1 MKIGTFIE
9 RLKLYTMSIIVK
21 RIYEPVASKDGYRIL
36 VDRLWPRGIKKEK
49 AEIDTWLK
57 EVAPSTDLR
66 KWFHAGNGSF
76 ADFKKKYLAELKEN
90 PALKDLKT
98 LLKEHKKVTL
108 LYAAKDEEQNHA
120 QILADLLGS

>member
-1 MKIGTFIE
+1 
-9 RLKLYTMSIIVK
+9 MSIVVK
-21 RIYEPVASKDGYRIL
+21 RIYEPVAAKDGYRIL

-57 EVAPSTDLR
+57 EVAPSTELR
-66 KWFHAGNGSF
+66 KWFHGGNGTF
-76 ADFKKKYLAELKEN
+76 AEFKKKYLAELKEN

-120 QILADLLGS
+120 HILAELLTQ

>member
-1 MKIGTFIE
+1 
-9 RLKLYTMSIIVK
+9 MSVVVK
-21 RIYEPVASKDGYRIL
+21 RIYEPVAAQDGYRIL

-57 EVAPSTDLR
+57 EVAPSTELR
-66 KWFHAGNGSF
+66 KWFHSGKGSF

-90 PALKDLKT
+90 PAQKELRSLA
-98 LLKEHKKVTL
+98 KEHKKITL

-120 QILADLLGS
+120 HILAGLLNA

>member
-1 MKIGTFIE
+1 MTIV
-9 RLKLYTMSIIVK
+9 VK
-21 RIYEPVASKDGYRIL
+21 RIYEPVAPKDGYRIL

-66 KWFHAGNGSF
+66 KWFHAGKGTF
-76 ADFKKKYLAELKEN
+76 AEFKKKYLAELKEN
-90 PALKDLKT
+90 PALKDLRS

-120 QILADLLGS
+120 HILADVLSS

>member
-1 MKIGTFIE
+1 
-9 RLKLYTMSIIVK
+9 MSVTVK

-66 KWFHAGNGSF
+66 KWFHAGKGTFSE
-76 ADFKKKYLAELKEN
+76 FKKKYLAELKEN
-90 PALKDLKT
+90 SALKDLKT
-98 LLKEHKKVTL
+98 LIKEHKQVTL

-120 QILADLLGS
+120 HILADLLG

>member
-1 MKIGTFIE
+1 MTIV
-9 RLKLYTMSIIVK
+9 VK
-21 RIYEPVASKDGYRIL
+21 RIYEPVESKDGYRIL

-66 KWFHAGNGSF
+66 KWFHAGEGTF
-76 ADFKKKYLAELKEN
+76 AEFKKKYLAELKEN

-98 LLKEHKKVTL
+98 LIKEHKKVTL

-120 QILADLLGS
+120 HILADLLGS